1 MRKDN
6 KMTDT
11 APSHISSSLDNV
23 SDAWRENSHLVTLK
37 ERPREQQETT
47 MLLSNQG
54 ILGSISLEE

>member
-47 MLLSNQG
+47 MMSVMLS
-54 ILGSISLEE
+54 SL

>member
-1 MRKDN
+1 MRNEN

-37 ERPREQQETT
+37 ERPREQQERT
-47 MLLSNQG
+47 MMSVMLS
-54 ILGSISLEE
+54 SL